1 MKAEW
6 TVDTKQNLRDR
17 ILEYGRIE
25 RVVGRETERYGEAN
39 YENVNASLEI
49 LEEITRDLLR
59 VSCIL
64 GGCQHE

>member
-25 RVVGRETERYGEAN
+25 RVVGLEIERYGEAN
-39 YENVNASLEI
+39 YHINAGLEV
-49 LEEITRDLLR
+49 LEEITKDLLR
-59 VSCIL
+59 ISLIL

>member
-25 RVVGRETERYGEAN
+25 RVVGCEIERYGEAH
-39 YENVNASLEI
+39 YENINAGLEV

-59 VSCIL
+59 ISLIL
-64 GGCQHE
+64 GDCRHE